1 MKFVGL
7 IKKISECISEL
18 LLDPCCLIIIYV
30 SNNNISVFRE
40 IVFGEHTVGTDPDCI
55 NGGLCSA
62 KKITRKPDQ
71 IIIHED
77 YLYYGSTDGFYNLND
92 IALIRLNESV
102 PLYSEDPEKSS
113 VIPICLPWDENSSAR
128 NLNDDTNVIMT
139 GWEEPI

>member
-1 MKFVGL
+1 MF
-7 IKKISECISEL
+7 EN
-18 LLDPCCLIIIYV
+18 IY
-30 SNNNISVFRE
+30 VFRE

-113 VIPICLPWDENSSAR
+113 VIPICLPWQENNSAR
-128 NLNDDTNVIMT
+128 NLDDDTNVIMT

>member
-1 MKFVGL
+1 MYSGNFSWSILSHKNL
-7 IKKISECISEL
+7 
-18 LLDPCCLIIIYV
+18 CL
-30 SNNNISVFRE
+30 NNNISVFRE

-92 IALIRLNESV
+92 IALIRLNEPV

-113 VIPICLPWDENSSAR
+113 VIPICLPWQENNSAR
-128 NLNDDTNVIMT
+128 NLNEDTNVIMT
-139 GWEEPI
+139 GWKESI